1 MKLILQRCYFMLQF
15 YKQYLLNEIW
25 TTIVTEN
32 WNILSKLKIAL
43 LIFKKGAALVEV
55 LNFKTQ

>member
-1 MKLILQRCYFMLQF
+1 MLQF

-25 TTIVTEN
+25 TKIITEN

-43 LIFKKGAALVEV
+43 LIFKKGAALVEGV
-55 LNFKTQ
+55 NFKTQ